1 MLFQQA
7 GKVEH
12 QFTNCLSPETNK
24 LKKFKVYNYSGI
36 KLFESPKESKEKQEY
51 SPFVIKTGL
60 GFCSDKK
67 QYNLTE
73 KRRRTISNKIY
84 SPLPNTSKSDKLSDR
99 FIPMNKGI
107 NLMEKFNLA
116 KRFDIQADENVNQSN
131 IDTTEVENNLKYNL
145 ILKQNA
151 LNENLNT
158 SLFNQTF
165 TGQNISDEG
174 KIFKSNIFSFR
185 QESKPKQSFFDSL
198 MNRSNQTETATAQ
211 ILRKINPKPYKVLNA
226 PNLLDDFYLNLLDWS
241 SKNDIAV
248 GLGNTLG
255 LWCTNQT
262 QESILCTYERTPQKY
277 VSSVIWSESGDNLAV
292 GTSQGQVEIYDG
304 KKYIILLYYSQ
315 YTSTIKCLS
324 RT

>member
-1 MLFQQA
+1 MLFQQV
-7 GKVEH
+7 GNLEH
-12 QFTNCLSPETNK
+12 QYAACFSPDASK
-24 LKKFKVYNYSGI
+24 IKKFKASNISGN
-36 KLFESPKESKEKQEY
+36 KLFDSPKETKEKQEY

-60 GFCSDKK
+60 GFYAEKK
-67 QYNLTE
+67 QYNSTE
-73 KRRRTISNKIY
+73 KRRRRISNKVY
-84 SPLPNTSKSDKLSDR
+84 TPSPNTSKSDKLSDR

-116 KRFDIQADENVNQSN
+116 KRFDNQADENVNRSN
-131 IDTTEVENNLKYNL
+131 IDTTEVENNIKYNL

-158 SLFNQTF
+158 SLFNQSF
-165 TGQNISDEG
+165 TCTNMSDEG
-174 KIFKSNIFSFR
+174 KIFKNNIFSFR
-185 QESKPKQSFFDSL
+185 QESKPKLSFFDSL
-198 MNRSNQTETATAQ
+198 MTRSNQSETATAQ

-248 GLGNTLG
+248 GLGNSIG

-262 QESILCTYERTPQKY
+262 QESILCTYDRNPQKY

-292 GTSQGQVEIYDG
+292 GTSQGEVEIYDG
-304 KKYIILLYYSQ
+304 K
-315 YTSTIKCLS
+315 
-324 RT
+324 